1 MSTSTARPKASTAYV
16 AQAAIAFG
24 ISFVG
29 VGVGGVGVGGVGVGG
44 VGVGVYAL
52 PLDIW
57 QRGFL
62 AMSVL
67 FLVTSTFTLAKVVRD
82 QHEAATIHGRIDQAR
97 MEKLLSEHD
106 PFNSVA

>member
-1 MSTSTARPKASTAYV
+1 MSTPNARSKATAAFV

-24 ISFVG
+24 ISFFG
-29 VGVGGVGVGGVGVGG
+29 IGIGIF
-44 VGVGVYAL
+44 AL

-82 QHEAATIHGRIDQAR
+82 QHEAATMHGRIDQAR
-97 MEKLLSEHD
+97 LERLLAEHD
-106 PFNSVA
+106 PFQSVA